1 MRADL
6 HRADAGGRG
15 ESALPAQDLPEWVLN
30 LARIKRQARAN
41 FEHLPDYACH
51 ETIERYHREPRS
63 ESISSVDTL
72 HLEVAVIGR
81 KEMFAKAGAGQ
92 FDVTDLSPISR
103 PSGATGTGSFSG
115 LVYNLFV
122 NDNGLTTGW
131 ADDAVGDRRALR
143 YDFSMSEMM
152 SGNIVSN
159 GTVQVT
165 TAVHGSYWADASSF
179 DLLRVEE
186 HAVDIPPAL
195 DMSDVTTIID
205 YQKTKVGNF
214 RRAAAEPGGNEPS
227 RSVGA
232 AVVRNVTEFSGCRQ
246 YGSDSVIHFDGPETG
261 SRLHR
266 RRRRSKINRLP
277 KESVRIPT
285 CRESRRA

>member
-1 MRADL
+1 MRAAAIAL
-6 HRADAGGRG
+6 MLAAAGT
-15 ESALPAQDLPEWVLN
+15 AIPAQDLPQWVLN

-41 FEHLPDYACH
+41 FVHLPDYACH
-51 ETIERYHREPRS
+51 ETVERYRRLTPSGAFHQM
-63 ESISSVDTL
+63 DTL
-72 HLEVAVIGR
+72 RLEVAVIGR

-92 FDVTDLSPISR
+92 FNVTDLTDIATE
-103 PSGATGTGSFSG
+103 GATGTGSFAG
-115 LVYNLFV
+115 LVDNLFV
-122 NDNGLTTGW
+122 NDTGLTTGW

-159 GTVQVT
+159 GTVKAT
-165 TAVHGSYWADASSF
+165 TAVHGSYWADASTF

-205 YQKTKVGNF
+205 YQKTKVG
-214 RRAAAEPGGNEPS
+214 ASEVLLPS
-227 RSVGA
+227 RAEMIITEFSGRQ
-232 AVVRNVTEFSGCRQ
+232 VRNVTGFSGCRQ

-261 SRLHR
+261 PPAPP
-266 RRRRSKINRLP
+266 P
-277 KESVRIPT
+277 KKQ
-285 CRESRRA
+285 